1 MLEALTLD
9 CAREQERITRF
20 VRRYL
25 AGAGY
30 SRLVVGVSG
39 GIDSSLVASLSVA
52 AVGPENVMGM
62 ILPYETSNPKSE
74 AHARLLIEQLGIPFQ
89 RFEIT
94 KMVQALVDRYPEMGQ
109 RRRGNIM
116 ARCRMIALY
125 DQSIAFEGLVMGTS
139 NRTEML
145 LGYFT
150 LHGDGAAALEPIGH
164 LYKCQ
169 VRALARHMGV
179 PDVIVSKPPSA
190 DLWAGQTDEGDLGFT
205 YDEADQIL
213 YLLTEMGLGADD
225 VASRGFDAKVVEAV
239 RHQMRVTA
247 FKRQMPPG
255 LPVGEAAMD

>member
-1 MLEALTLD
+1 
-9 CAREQERITRF
+9 
-20 VRRYL
+20 
-25 AGAGY
+25 
-30 SRLVVGVSG
+30 
-39 GIDSSLVASLSVA
+39 
-52 AVGPENVMGM
+52 
-62 ILPYETSNPKSE
+62 
-74 AHARLLIEQLGIPFQ
+74 
-89 RFEIT
+89 
-94 KMVQALVDRYPEMGQ
+94 
-109 RRRGNIM
+109 
-116 ARCRMIALY
+116 
-125 DQSIAFEGLVMGTS
+125 
-139 NRTEML
+139 ML

-239 RHQMRVTA
+239 GHQMRVTA

-255 LPVGEAAMD
+255 LPVGEEAMG